1 MGAMSNRDR
10 LIEAAAKL
18 LYRRGF
24 AATSVEDVL
33 RAARVARSN
42 FYYHFPDKLALARD
56 VVRHWIG
63 VYDRELVAPALDH
76 KSLPPSGRLERL
88 FLLAERT
95 QDPAAGLVGCP
106 LGGLALELS
115 QFDETLRRD
124 LSGYFR
130 QLEHRL
136 AETIAE
142 GIRSGGLRR
151 AGTPR
156 RIAALAV
163 SVLEGALL
171 LSRTHERRGQVR
183 RAGLA
188 LVGLLRDGAPAR
200 PTSRNSL
207 IARSSK

>member
-76 KSLPPSGRLERL
+76 KSLPPSGRVQRL

-115 QFDETLRRD
+115 QFDATIRRD

-130 QLEHRL
+130 QLAHRL

-142 GIRSGGLRR
+142 GIHSRDLRR
-151 AGTPR
+151 VAAAGEVAR
-156 RIAALAV
+156 LAV

-171 LSRTHERRGQVR
+171 LSRTHVRRGQVR
-183 RAGLA
+183 SAGLA
-188 LVGLLRDGAPAR
+188 LVALLRQEAGAR
-200 PTSRNSL
+200 QTSPHSL
-207 IARSSK
+207 NARSSK